1 MTKKYD
7 NGDDTWLEYTNQE
20 GEWYIAYHG
29 TSGIYANA
37 ILNEGLKKGGRQL
50 YENDNNINEL
60 SKNIHPIVGKGV
72 YFTPKIMVADSYAQS
87 NDITFEDKKF
97 RFVFMLRVNPYKI
110 RICEGEKDYWVF
122 EGDSLGENT
131 KRKFD
136 DEVRPYRILLKEIGE
151 NQNMSISL
159 QW

>member
-1 MTKKYD
+1 
-7 NGDDTWLEYTNQE
+7 
-20 GEWYIAYHG
+20 
-29 TSGIYANA
+29 
-37 ILNEGLKKGGRQL
+37 
-50 YENDNNINEL
+50 
-60 SKNIHPIVGKGV
+60 
-72 YFTPKIMVADSYAQS
+72 
-87 NDITFEDKKF
+87 
-97 RFVFMLRVNPYKI
+97 MLRVNPYKI

-122 EGDSLGENT
+122 EGDSLGEKT

>member
-7 NGDDTWLEYTNQE
+7 NGDDTWLGYTNQE

-72 YFTPKIMVADSYAQS
+72 YCTPKIMVADSYAQS

-122 EGDSLGENT
+122 EGDSLGEKT

>member
-1 MTKKYD
+1 
-7 NGDDTWLEYTNQE
+7 
-20 GEWYIAYHG
+20 
-29 TSGIYANA
+29 
-37 ILNEGLKKGGRQL
+37 
-50 YENDNNINEL
+50 
-60 SKNIHPIVGKGV
+60 
-72 YFTPKIMVADSYAQS
+72 MVADCYAQW
-87 NDITFEDKKF
+87 NDITLEDKKF

-110 RICEGEKDYWVF
+110 RICETEKDYWVF
-122 EGDSLGENT
+122 EGDSLGEKT